1 MNELEQ
7 EIQFMRLELAKLKA
21 KIDGMRCRI
30 RDRRFF
36 VQSPLMAY
44 LTKTQYD
51 YMNWYSEAL
60 EKRIK
65 LMEEQAKRDRQ
76 MRLPS

>member
-1 MNELEQ
+1 MHIELG
-7 EIQFMRLELAKLKA
+7 RLNF
-21 KIDGMRCRI
+21 KIDDMRRRI
-30 RDRRFF
+30 KESKFL

-51 YMNWYSEAL
+51 YMNWYSETL

-65 LMEEQAKRDRQ
+65 LLEKHIQKN
-76 MRLPS
+76 LPS